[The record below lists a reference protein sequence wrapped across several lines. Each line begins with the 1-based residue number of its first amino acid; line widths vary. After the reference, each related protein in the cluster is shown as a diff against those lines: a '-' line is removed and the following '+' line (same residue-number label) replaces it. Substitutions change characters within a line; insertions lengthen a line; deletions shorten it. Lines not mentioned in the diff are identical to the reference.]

1 MQFPTGSVVALSSA
15 AATMFSMGM
24 LFLGYW
30 GWHEPL
36 PWRFGDYV
44 VILPALA
51 GFACLVSVPFLATSP
66 MKTPTTNRG
75 CSSRGACFCA
85 ARVRCGVRSSRRWSC
100 EIRAGFAC
108 PRSAGA
114 VLNGCVETSS
124 TRA

>member
-51 GFACLVSVPFLATSP
+51 GFACPSACRFSPRHDEDPDDESRMFVARRVFLCGASALWCAIVASLVV
-66 MKTPTTNRG
+66 
-75 CSSRGACFCA
+75 
-85 ARVRCGVRSSRRWSC
+85 
-100 EIRAGFAC
+100 
-108 PRSAGA
+108 
-114 VLNGCVETSS
+114 
-124 TRA
+124 

>member
-66 MKTPTTNRG
+66 MKTPDDE
-75 CSSRGACFCA
+75 SRMLVARRVFLCGASALWCA
-85 ARVRCGVRSSRRWSC
+85 IVASLGV
-100 EIRAGFAC
+100 
-108 PRSAGA
+108 
-114 VLNGCVETSS
+114 
-124 TRA
+124 